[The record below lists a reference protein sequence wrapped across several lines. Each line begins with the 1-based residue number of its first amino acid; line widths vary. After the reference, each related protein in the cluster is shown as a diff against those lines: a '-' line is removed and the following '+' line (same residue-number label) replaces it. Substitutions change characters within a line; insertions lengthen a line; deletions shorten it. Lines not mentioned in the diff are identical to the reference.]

1 MSILKKNDQTRVIKD
16 LMNGFF
22 FFISTSL
29 NRSQQLS
36 LFSSLAKIFDKV
48 REVAPDQLTKIR
60 LIKGDIAEE
69 EMDIDPEDERD
80 LTENLNIIFHCAAK
94 AKFSLTL
101 REALNFNTCGT
112 LRVLQLAAKCKKLE
126 VLSHISTSYCC
137 PNEKVLEER
146 YHPAVEDPYT
156 VIKLLRSSR
165 KSDLDDEEP
174 R

>member
-1 MSILKKNDQTRVIKD
+1 M
-16 LMNGFF
+16 
-22 FFISTSL
+22 
-29 NRSQQLS
+29 
-36 LFSSLAKIFDKV
+36 KIFDKV

-69 EMDIDPEDERD
+69 NLDVDPEDEEE
-80 LTENLNIIFHCAAK
+80 LINNLHIIFHCAAK

-112 LRVLQLAAKCKKLE
+112 LRVLQLAEKIKNL
-126 VLSHISTSYCC
+126 VVFSHISTSYCC

-146 YHPAVEDPYT
+146 YHAACEDPYT
-156 VIKLLRSSR
+156 VIKLL
-165 KSDLDDEEP
+165 KSPHQKDLDDAEP